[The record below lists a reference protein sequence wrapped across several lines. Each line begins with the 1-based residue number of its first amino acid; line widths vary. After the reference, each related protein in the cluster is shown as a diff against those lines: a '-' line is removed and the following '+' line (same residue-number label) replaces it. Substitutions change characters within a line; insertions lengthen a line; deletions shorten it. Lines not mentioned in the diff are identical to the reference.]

1 MLKQPYG
8 RRLALAGVAF
18 FALAQGVAGA
28 APDKSPLGPPTQPV
42 QATKGDEDPLRTYS
56 GPFLAVD
63 PANSDNVVASFA
75 NFRTRSCGLLRS
87 TDGGSTWRKLDAL
100 PANPSYPSCMSNN
113 SN

>member
-56 GPFLAVD
+56 GPFLAGM
-63 PANSDNVVASFA
+63 AALFA
-75 NFRTRSCGLLRS
+75 GRKSTAPEAAKARS
-87 TDGGSTWRKLDAL
+87 
-100 PANPSYPSCMSNN
+100 
-113 SN
+113 